1 MKPAAFDYFAPDTVD
16 DVMALLKRH
25 RGGARLLAGGQTLL
39 PMMNFRLATPEVII
53 DLNRIPELAFIKVVE
68 GHVHIGAMTRQR
80 ALEFSP
86 VVAQELP
93 LLHEAIK
100 LVGHLPTRSRGTI
113 GGSLANADSA
123 AEIPMIL
130 QVLEGEVL
138 VRGPNGE
145 RTIPAAELVL
155 DAMTTSLADD
165 EMLAEIRFPVMTP
178 EAGFAIEEFSRRH
191 GDFAIAAVAAMLVVR
206 DGRCEKARIATA
218 GVSSFS
224 SRLTEAE
231 EALEGRVVDTDTI
244 EIAARA
250 AAEAVEPVSDRN
262 ASEEYR
268 RHLTGVLTARVLKR
282 AIRSAGPSEC

>member
-1 MKPAAFDYFAPDTVD
+1 MKPAAFDYYAPTTVE

-25 RGGARLLAGGQTLL
+25 GSDARLLAGGQTLL
-39 PMMNFRLATPEVII
+39 PMMNFRLAAPEIII
-53 DLNRIPELAFIKVVE
+53 DLNRIPDLAYIKTVGERVQ
-68 GHVHIGAMTRQR
+68 IGAMTRQR

-86 VVAQELP
+86 VIARDLP

-100 LVGHLPTRSRGTI
+100 MVGHLPTRSRGTI

-145 RTIPAAELVL
+145 RMIPASELVL
-155 DAMTTSLADD
+155 DAMTTSLAED
-165 EMLAEIRFPVMTP
+165 EMLAEVRFPVMP
-178 EAGFAIEEFSRRH
+178 HGAWFAVEEFSRRH
-191 GDFAIAAVAAMLVVR
+191 GDFAIAAVAAMLVVK
-206 DGRCEKARIATA
+206 GGLCEKARIATA

-224 SRLTEAE
+224 SRLRAAE
-231 EALEGRVVDTDTI
+231 EALEGRPVDPDA
-244 EIAARA
+244 IAKAAEA
-250 AAEAVEPVSDRN
+250 AADAVEPVSDRN

-268 RHLTGVLTARVLKR
+268 RHLTKVLTTRVLKR
-282 AIRSAGPSEC
+282 AAETGKSR

>member
-1 MKPAAFDYFAPDTVD
+1 
-16 DVMALLKRH
+16 MALLKRY
-25 RGGARLLAGGQTLL
+25 GSDARLLAGGQTLL
-39 PMMNFRLATPEVII
+39 PLMNFRLAAPEVII

-68 GHVHIGAMTRQR
+68 GRVHIGAMTRQR

-86 VVAQELP
+86 IVARDLP

-100 LVGHLPTRSRGTI
+100 MVGHLPTRSRGTI

-123 AEIPMIL
+123 AEIPMVL

-165 EMLAEIRFPVMTP
+165 EMLAEVRFPVMP
-178 EAGFAIEEFSRRH
+178 SEARFAIEEFSRRH
-191 GDFAIAAVAAMLVVR
+191 GDFAIAAVAAMLVVK

-224 SRLTEAE
+224 SRLTAAE
-231 EALEGRVVDTDTI
+231 EALEGRAVDADAI
-244 EIAARA
+244 EKAAEA

-268 RHLTGVLTARVLKR
+268 RHLTKVLTARVLKR
-282 AIRSAGPSEC
+282 AVQSKESA